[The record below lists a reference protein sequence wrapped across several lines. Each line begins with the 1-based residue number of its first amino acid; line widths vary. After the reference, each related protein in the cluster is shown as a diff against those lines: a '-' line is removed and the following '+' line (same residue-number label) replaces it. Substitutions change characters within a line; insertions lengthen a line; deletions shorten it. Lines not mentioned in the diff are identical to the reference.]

1 MTSFD
6 QRTDERAQ
14 ISNPIEY
21 ALDPN
26 ELYEIHDGVI
36 ENISKV
42 GMCIFTPL
50 ELKEGQEIYIK
61 NPTGLPFQTAKVRW
75 IEQYD
80 HEYYKVGLEFVP

>member
-6 QRTDERAQ
+6 QRSEERTQ
-14 ISNPIEY
+14 VSKPINYTLNSEQRN
-21 ALDPN
+21 AFN
-26 ELYEIHDGVI
+26 DGII
-36 ENISKV
+36 ENISKG

-50 ELKEGQEIYIK
+50 ELKEDQEIYIK